1 MTMLF
6 EQDHQMTIKWSL
18 LTSFNSVLTSDRLML
33 VFEIVNFR
41 VIKIFGRSI
50 FGENIYPKFLSRIIR
65 NYRFVETFYC
75 VLLNAS

>member
-1 MTMLF
+1 MT
-6 EQDHQMTIKWSL
+6 TKWSL

-41 VIKIFGRSI
+41 VIRIFGRSI
-50 FGENIYPKFLSRIIR
+50 FDDDIFPKFMPKINR

-75 VLLNAS
+75 VLLNASQE